1 MKELAKQYDPSQ
13 VEDRIYQFWL
23 DGGYFHTKADPDKK
37 PYTIVMPPPNV
48 TGQLHMGHAV
58 DNTMQDILIRTK
70 RMQGY
75 AALWVPGT
83 DHASIATEAKVVEAM
98 RAEGLTKADL
108 PGVARSQLCPHIHDL
123 HAGQRVAAV
132 ALGQAH
138 QLSAAILRSIK
149 ALGAG
154 GGAGQKQQGTVF
166 GGTLPGD
173 LVGRVARRGFR
184 PVGVLLLFVN
194 DDKTDVFQ
202 RRKHCAAGADHDIC
216 TAILNHLPLQ
226 QTLGVIEC
234 GVLHRYAAA
243 ELPF

>member
-1 MKELAKQYDPSQ
+1 M
-13 VEDRIYQFWL
+13 V
-23 DGGYFHTKADPDKK
+23 H
-37 PYTIVMPPPNV
+37 
-48 TGQLHMGHAV
+48 HGHAA
-58 DNTMQDILIRTK
+58 L
-70 RMQGY
+70 GALEHL
-75 AALWVPGT
+75 AAVLALGNGLVAPAVQQQNGLLT
-83 DHASIATEAKVVEAM
+83 CIQIAADGIFQ
-98 RAEGLTKADL
+98 RKADL